1 MLRDIVLVHGG
12 GQGGWVW
19 AETIAAIRLEA
30 GDAAGRIFALD
41 VPGCGEKRGADTNG
55 LSIPDVIRI
64 FAAELDALDVRD
76 ALLVGHSM
84 AGTLLPGLAAARSD
98 RIARAVYFTC
108 SAPAQGQTI
117 GQMMGQ
123 GKQGSNE
130 NEVGW
135 PLDIEWPLDPENAL
149 FRQLFEAAFCD
160 DMDKEMAPA
169 FLDKLGKD
177 RWPDACGRDWDS
189 WHYEEARHVPATYVI
204 ALADKILPVT
214 WQERF
219 AARVNASR
227 LVRIDSGH
235 QGMNTR
241 PFSLAEILIAEARIG
256 AERTA

>member
-1 MLRDIVLVHGG
+1 MRDFVLVHGG

-30 GDAAGRIFALD
+30 GEAAGRIFALD
-41 VPGCGEKRGADTNG
+41 VPGCGEKRGWDTSAM
-55 LSIPDVIRI
+55 SIPDVIEL
-64 FAAELDALDVRD
+64 FAAELDANDVRD

-84 AGTLLPGLAAARSD
+84 AGTLLPGLVAARSD
-98 RIARAVYFTC
+98 RIARAVYYTC
-108 SAPAQGQTI
+108 AAPSQGQTI
-117 GQMMGQ
+117 VQMMGR
-123 GKQGSNE
+123 GVQGSAE

-135 PLDIEWPLDPENAL
+135 PLDPEIAS
-149 FRQLFEAAFCD
+149 FRELFEAAFCD
-160 DMDKEMAPA
+160 DMDEEMAPT

-177 RWPDACGRDWDS
+177 NWPEACRKDWNS
-189 WHYEEARHVPATYVI
+189 WHYDAARHVPATYVI
-204 ALADKILPVT
+204 ALADKILPVA

-241 PFSLAEILIAEARIG
+241 PFSLAEILIAEARL
-256 AERTA
+256 RD